1 MNRKICHI
9 FTFCISNPSSLSFFP
24 PSSCVLFFL
33 TCGRTKKKSQFL
45 KVLGAKKKQKK
56 GCYLIK
62 EAAINL
68 SGSSAAPL
76 HIWLL
81 NSGHSLPLL
90 LAQPGWDLW
99 FLLLVSHAVWSRFP
113 LSTLSRRYRL
123 ACWWGLRPGS
133 QLCPRSALLPRPRC
147 EMAAEL
153 EAARAAPRCLP
164 GGSWSSS
171 CPPGSCSEGGLDLI
185 LRLIYQF

>member
-1 MNRKICHI
+1 MWENK
-9 FTFCISNPSSLSFFP
+9 
-24 PSSCVLFFL
+24 
-33 TCGRTKKKSQFL
+33 KKKSQFL

-123 ACWWGLRPGS
+123 ACWWPGS
-133 QLCPRSALLPRPRC
+133 QLCPRSVPPVLHFFLGQGVKRLLSWKRPHAVC
-147 EMAAEL
+147 QE
-153 EAARAAPRCLP
+153 EAGAPRVLLAP
-164 GGSWSSS
+164 A
-171 CPPGSCSEGGLDLI
+171 LKAALI
-185 LRLIYQF
+185 